1 MKVKV
6 IGNCWVGNSHQK
18 CRLIHKWQSS
28 PLSSIE
34 FCMWGVLMLSLFV
47 SLFAWWV
54 KRREN
59 IYQFSLSIKIFPNNY
74 CNYCSMH
81 MTDLKHCA
89 RTKVHLQS
97 PLLMR
102 DPSEELERQHTIGA
116 KKFNLSIRF
125 QRCYEES

>member
-1 MKVKV
+1 MPDGLKGEK
-6 IGNCWVGNSHQK
+6 IYIN
-18 CRLIHKWQSS
+18 LAY
-28 PLSSIE
+28 PLN
-34 FCMWGVLMLSLFV
+34 F
-47 SLFAWWV
+47 
-54 KRREN
+54 
-59 IYQFSLSIKIFPNNY
+59 FPNNY

-102 DPSEELERQHTIGA
+102 DPSEKLERQHTIGA

>member
-1 MKVKV
+1 
-6 IGNCWVGNSHQK
+6 
-18 CRLIHKWQSS
+18 
-28 PLSSIE
+28 
-34 FCMWGVLMLSLFV
+34 
-47 SLFAWWV
+47 
-54 KRREN
+54 
-59 IYQFSLSIKIFPNNY
+59 
-74 CNYCSMH
+74 MH